1 MTKIQSTYQA
11 QLRSLAAQLRN
22 EAETIPHGR
31 ARDGLLRQA
40 ERLESSALV
49 EGWISSSELQP
60 PKERLNE
67 TPRDQSKLDIR
78 AR

>member
-1 MTKIQSTYQA
+1 MTKIQSIYQA
-11 QLRSLAAQLRN
+11 QLCSLAAQLRN

-40 ERLESSALV
+40 EKLESSALV
-49 EGWISSSELQP
+49 EGWISSSGLQS
-60 PKERLNE
+60 PKGKLHD
-67 TPRDQSKLDIR
+67 TSHHQSKLDIR